1 MSAVKYQDF
10 LPQETP
16 RGGMFGGV
24 NYSDLDSCVAAMNV
38 WLEQEAAEIVQ
49 IETVTLPN
57 IHSIAEEGSTD
68 TELHSTNH
76 TVWYQFIR
84 LWYISPGIDTA

>member
-1 MSAVKYQDF
+1 MSTVNYKDF

-16 RGGMFGGV
+16 RGGIFGGV
-24 NYSDLDSCVAAMNV
+24 NYSDLDSCVAAMNL
-38 WLEQEAAEIVQ
+38 WLKQESVNVIQV
-49 IETVTLPN
+49 ETVTLPN

-68 TELHSTNH
+68 TELHSSSH

-84 LWYISPGIDTA
+84 LWYTSPATDAA